1 MTYSTVE
8 LLPTHV
14 IDHIAAGE
22 VIERPGSVVKEL
34 LENCIDA
41 GARSIQV
48 DIEGGG
54 LSRITV
60 SDDGKGMTPA
70 DTTKCYF
77 RHATSKLRTSEE
89 LFSVN
94 TLGFRGEALSS
105 IASVSKL
112 TISTRQKGEESGFRV
127 IIQGGDV
134 VEEGPVGCPM
144 GTTVNVENLFYNTPA
159 RKKFM
164 RSSATEQAHII
175 DACLRVVLGTESVGL
190 VLTSGK
196 RRLLDIPEGV
206 SESLRIQAALGK
218 RVTGIYPF

>member
-70 DTTKCYF
+70 DAMNCV
-77 RHATSKLRTSEE
+77 RHQTVDIFNIYVAEAGGLGSAARIFAIAEAARLPCIIGSMPE
-89 LFSVN
+89 LGIGTAAQAHLAFAMPNLGYASDVN
-94 TLGFRGEALSS
+94 GCVYHA
-105 IASVSKL
+105 
-112 TISTRQKGEESGFRV
+112 
-127 IIQGGDV
+127 GDV
-134 VEEGPVGCPM
+134 IREKLPIADGYILPPPGP
-144 GTTVNVENLFYNTPA
+144 
-159 RKKFM
+159 
-164 RSSATEQAHII
+164 
-175 DACLRVVLGTESVGL
+175 GL
-190 VLTSGK
+190 
-196 RRLLDIPEGV
+196 GV
-206 SESLRIQAALGK
+206 SLDEDALAQYRID
-218 RVTGIYPF
+218 R